1 MTSVLAMISFF
12 SFDPKSKATEA
23 KNTKA
28 GLHQTKN
35 LWNSK
40 ENCQQNEKTNYG
52 TGENICKSD
61 I

>member
-1 MTSVLAMISFF
+1 MIFF
-12 SFDPKSKATEA
+12 FFIDPKSKATDA

-35 LWNSK
+35 LLHSK
-40 ENCQQNEKTNYG
+40 GNRQQNEKTNYG
-52 TGENICKSD
+52 TEENICTSD